1 MNRSVYSFLHF
12 PAPDMTAGGYIVTD
26 GQHQYGGYAS
36 TKRRGGLQYPSTC
49 NAEGAGEPSPQ
60 QKKDRRFHGGSGMK
74 RGSGTVVLLHMH
86 YVGRS
91 FRLLNPL
98 YVRSCVFGA
107 FFRQKISPYGNFLP
121 ETEGKTRRPAGTGEL
136 WWRGG
141 NFSRSDGIIDFLFYL
156 FWPTGQDF
164 HTIVP
169 MGIIAIPS
177 WSEIFLLYW
186 CFSN

>member
-12 PAPDMTAGGYIVTD
+12 PAPDMTAGGYILTD
-26 GQHQYGGYAS
+26 GQHQHGGYAY

-60 QKKDRRFHGGSGMK
+60 QKKDRRFHGGSDMK
-74 RGSGTVVLLHMH
+74 RGSGTVILLHMH

-107 FFRQKISPYGNFLP
+107 FFPAENFTIRKFSAGNRR
-121 ETEGKTRRPAGTGEL
+121 ENAQTRRNGRTLMKRGETSAG
-136 WWRGG
+136 RMV
-141 NFSRSDGIIDFLFYL
+141 S
-156 FWPTGQDF
+156 
-164 HTIVP
+164 
-169 MGIIAIPS
+169 
-177 WSEIFLLYW
+177 
-186 CFSN
+186 